1 MMQSGSTAVDGTGFE
16 AGGEAEVVLGGGC
29 FWCLEAVFQEMEGV
43 VRVKSGYAAGHTEA
57 PTYRAVCT
65 GQTGHAEVVRV
76 TYDPKRLAL
85 ADLLRVF
92 FTLHDPTTLNRQ
104 GADAGTQYRSV
115 VLTASAEQDRVA
127 REVVAEIGQAGVWP
141 HPIVTVIEPLRQFFP
156 AEAEHDSYFLRN
168 PGAGYCRA
176 VVLPKVV
183 HFRRSFADRVKF
195 RAA

>member
-1 MMQSGSTAVDGTGFE
+1 MDRTGFE
-16 AGGEAEVVLGGGC
+16 AGGEAEIVLGGGC

-85 ADLLRVF
+85 VDLLRVF
-92 FTLHDPTTLNRQ
+92 FTLH
-104 GADAGTQYRSV
+104 AGTQYRSV
-115 VLTASAEQDRVA
+115 VLTASDEQDRVA
-127 REVVAEIGQAGVWP
+127 REVVAEIGQAGIWP